1 MINQVTDMQSIASTL
16 RRRSR
21 LLAAAALVGFILG
34 IGYVLAL
41 PPPMTST
48 TLVLLPTPAVSEVS
62 NSDIDTQ
69 VRIAL
74 SATILERA
82 GQAVAPPLS
91 ARSVKKMVN
100 VSAPTNQVIQIETER
115 ADVLRQLMSGFFEG
129 HKNTRLSELRRPAN
143 QKFHCQ
149 KRFAA
154 PGTTTNQRR
163 ATSWQPP
170 SGDFVESLNADRC
183 FG

>member
-21 LLAAAALVGFILG
+21 LLAAAALVGFMLG

-74 SATILERA
+74 SATIL
-82 GQAVAPPLS
+82 
-91 ARSVKKMVN
+91 
-100 VSAPTNQVIQIETER
+100 
-115 ADVLRQLMSGFFEG
+115 
-129 HKNTRLSELRRPAN
+129 
-143 QKFHCQ
+143 
-149 KRFAA
+149 
-154 PGTTTNQRR
+154 
-163 ATSWQPP
+163 
-170 SGDFVESLNADRC
+170 
-183 FG
+183 